1 MGGGP
6 TYQGSVETT
15 KDMMDA
21 YIKSLPDLVRVTGQ
35 NMQPM
40 EQALVDTQRAI
51 APQQAETSLKLA
63 QQYLPLFTRLG
74 TDQAKQQAEGQA
86 ASDLALMRGT
96 GKQLAQAALAQ
107 QREIDPEFFATREN
121 TSAQLARLLGSL
133 DDPNGGLS
141 GAEREEVTRAL
152 ARDNAA
158 RGNLAPTAES
168 TVQSAMQMGSA
179 GAARKAAKQQAMGQA
194 IGLATG
200 AMPAMKS
207 GMDALQLTTGR
218 PATPNVGLG
227 QFGGVQSVGNNT
239 MALGGQLLNQA
250 GTFAGQNQQNRAT
263 QKDFFDKFQQTMQG
277 IGSVVS
283 CCWVFAEGYYGWD
296 NIPWYVRASR
306 DAHATAQ
313 NRAGYRRFAKV
324 VVPLMQKSALCR
336 ELVMLSFVRP
346 MTHHAAWLAG
356 LNKSGWLFTPLQ
368 KAWLGF
374 FHVLGAL
381 DGESVEVFG

>member
-51 APQQAETSLKLA
+51 APQQAQTSLDLARHYLPDFTQLGIDQAA
-63 QQYLPLFTRLG
+63 QQAQG
-74 TDQAKQQAEGQA
+74 QAK
-86 ASDLALMRGT
+86 SDLDLMNGT
-96 GKQLAQAALAQ
+96 GRQLAQAALAQ
-107 QREIDPEFFATREN
+107 QKELDPEYYATRGD
-121 TSAQLARLLGSL
+121 TAGAIHRLLASL

-141 GAEREEVTRAL
+141 GAEREEVTRSL

-158 RGNLAPTAES
+158 RGNLSPTAES

-179 GAARKAAKQQAMGQA
+179 GAARKSAKQQAMAQA
-194 IGLATG
+194 IGSATG

-283 CCWVFAEGYYGWD
+283 CCWVFAEVYGGFGK
-296 NIPWYVRASR
+296 IPWYVRASR
-306 DAHATAQ
+306 DAYATAQ

-324 VVPLMQKSALCR
+324 VVPLMQRSALCR
-336 ELVMLSFVRP
+336 KLVMLFLVCP
-346 MTHHAAWLAG
+346 MTAHAGSLVG
-356 LNKSGWLFTPLQ
+356 RNRYGILFTPLQ
-368 KAWLGF
+368 RAWLGF
-374 FHVLGAL
+374 FHLLGAL
-381 DGESVEVFG
+381 DGTSVEVFG